1 MYRAA
6 VLLILILCRF
16 GIPGWTPTSM
26 AQELPSLRLE
36 LDDSVYAVHQPIVAI
51 LSAGGTAERRCEIP
65 SLRVDD
71 GFVGIYLT
79 TSTGQAVRRTVEEC
93 RIGVVTGPP
102 ATIPVEP
109 GHWQVEVENLLSLYG
124 SFVDSGSPIAL
135 SYGQFVLGPGE
146 YQVTAT
152 LRMPRV
158 NGTAAPILRS
168 QTLRFRIAPP
178 ETFGQ
183 ETDALNAFVRKA
195 AFPSIPAFLSPEGRR
210 LEILCGQSIRQ
221 FFRSRYLMLLYYAS
235 NLPNDE
241 TPTEALVREMSQ
253 ADVSEIRRA
262 AIFWSECK
270 VARKKGDEKA
280 AWLRGM
286 HGPWLTG
293 RVEEVRETW
302 LKRAELHRFDPA
314 SSLVD

>member
-1 MYRAA
+1 MYRGA
-6 VLLILILCRF
+6 VALILILCRF
-16 GIPGWTPTSM
+16 GIPAWTPTSM

-36 LDDSVYAVHQPIVAI
+36 LDDSLYAVHQPIVVI
-51 LSAGGTAERRCEIP
+51 LSAGGTATDRCEIP
-65 SLRVDD
+65 SLQVDG
-71 GFVGIYLT
+71 GFADIWLT
-79 TSTGQAVRRTVEEC
+79 TSTGQAVRRTVEDC
-93 RIGVVTGPP
+93 RIGAVTGPP
-102 ATIPVEP
+102 PIIPVEP
-109 GHWQVEVENLLSLYG
+109 GHWQVEVENLLFLYG

-158 NGTAAPILRS
+158 NGTGAPILRS

-178 ETFGQ
+178 ESFGQ

-195 AFPSIPAFLSPEGRR
+195 AFPSTPAFLSPDGRR
-210 LEILCGQSIRQ
+210 LKILCRQGIQQ

-235 NLPNDE
+235 DLPDDE
-241 TPTEALVREMSQ
+241 TPTEGLVREMSR
-253 ADVSEIRRA
+253 ADVSEIRMS
-262 AIFWSECK
+262 AIFWNECK

-286 HGPWLTG
+286 QGSWLKG